1 MAARSVRALNRWA
14 AQGPNPRT
22 QDMQV
27 SWTRL
32 VRLNDGVKQ
41 AESGGGRVAAVPT
54 KRKGTTYMYYGSY

>member
-14 AQGPNPRT
+14 AQRPNPRT
-22 QDMQV
+22 QDMHV

-41 AESGGGRVAAVPT
+41 AESEGGGGRVWQLC
-54 KRKGTTYMYYGSY
+54 TY